1 MNSRANKMEVL
12 KMEYTQVCN
21 KLLYL
26 DDQANKYVSYMLT
39 TIAALAAFLQFL
51 VKDSGISDYI
61 NFSLLI
67 SAGTLIMGLL
77 IIMTMHHTVQCFRLG
92 GYIRFLEDEINRE
105 IDCELLQWENII
117 ASKYIHKDITTAFI
131 YIIMGFVFFVL
142 LIGAG
147 YVSVRYILPKWPFIA
162 YMIFC
167 IILLEIVAAVIY
179 LAKALSEHEKMFAV
193 VSHESDVKEKVAT

>member
-1 MNSRANKMEVL
+1 MNSRSNKMEVL

-51 VKDSGISDYI
+51 IKDSGISDYI

-105 IDCELLQWENII
+105 IDCELLQWENKI
-117 ASKYIHKDITTAFI
+117 ASKYIHKDFATAFI

-147 YVSVRYILPKWPFIA
+147 YVSVRYIFPQWPFIA

-179 LAKALSEHEKMFAV
+179 LAKALIEHDRIFNE
-193 VSHESDVKEKVAT
+193 VSKEPEDKETM